1 MIWIIIYL
9 SGVFITLFYVLYFV
23 IKNGYDLKVADL
35 IITIITGSLSYFG
48 LFSFI
53 IAMTDINIF
62 DIVIYKNK
70 NKK

>member
-9 SGVFITLFYVLYFV
+9 SGVFITIFYVLYFL
-23 IKNGYDLKVADL
+23 IENGYDLKVADL
-35 IITIITGSLSYFG
+35 LMTIITGSLSYFG
-48 LFSFI
+48 LFLFI
-53 IAMTDINIF
+53 MTMADINIF